1 MTIFQ
6 KTEAIIPSQENK
18 KKRISFIGQ
27 PNTGKST
34 FFNRITNAGA
44 SVANWPG
51 LTVEL
56 LQAEVNL
63 NGQLVEFVDLPGI
76 YDLDGFTED
85 ERVVQKFLENYSIDL
100 IVIVINASQI
110 DRQVRI
116 ALQVKFLGF
125 PAVVIL
131 NMVDEA
137 KSYGVLINKVKLS
150 EYLEMPIF
158 SVSAKYGSGCDMAF
172 IGIRRALKKQSRKHK
187 IDHLVEYLKANP
199 IAESEIELILQETV
213 LSYVFS
219 ILVLVVNRYSY
230 C

>member
-1 MTIFQ
+1 MAIFQ

-76 YDLDGFTED
+76 YDLDGFTDPPD
-85 ERVVQKFLENYSIDL
+85 E
-100 IVIVINASQI
+100 IVDMS
-110 DRQVRI
+110 
-116 ALQVKFLGF
+116 
-125 PAVVIL
+125 
-131 NMVDEA
+131 
-137 KSYGVLINKVKLS
+137 
-150 EYLEMPIF
+150 EMPRLT
-158 SVSAKYGSGCDMAF
+158 SYLL
-172 IGIRRALKKQSRKHK
+172 ALGYTDKQ
-187 IDHLVEYLKANP
+187 I
-199 IAESEIELILQETV
+199 Q
-213 LSYVFS
+213 S
-219 ILVLVVNRYSY
+219 ILGGNALRVLRESWGKQ
-230 C
+230 